1 MASAAE
7 QLAASINFS
16 AFSKATELKSRIWF
30 TLGALVIYRL
40 GTYIPIP
47 GIDPG
52 ILQDVFSRNAGGI
65 LGMFDMFSGGALGRM
80 TIFALNIMPYI
91 SASIII
97 QLLTAVSPT
106 LETLK
111 KEGESGRKKLNQYT
125 RFGTVLLAAVQSY
138 GIAVGLE
145 GMRAGA
151 QSAVVDPGLFFRLV
165 TVVTLTSGTVF
176 LMWLGE
182 QITARG
188 VGNGISLIIFAGIV
202 ANLPHALASTLE
214 LGRTGAISTVFIVIF
229 LAMSVAVVGFIV
241 FMERAQRRILVQY
254 PKRQV
259 GNKMFG
265 GDASH
270 LPLKINTSG
279 VIAPIFA
286 SSLLLL
292 PATVA
297 NFEANGQGFGWIG
310 EITAYLAHGRP
321 LYMALYIGLICF
333 FCFFYTAIVFNPTET
348 ADNLRKYGGFIPG
361 IRPGKNTA
369 DYLDY
374 VLTRLTVVG
383 AAYLSAVC
391 ILPAAGTPRMNIIL
405 LGPPGSG
412 KGTQAKR
419 IEQTHGI
426 IQLSTGD
433 MLRAT
438 TNSDTEL
445 GRRVKAIMDSGQLVP
460 DDTIVEMIDRRIV
473 QPDSSAGFI
482 LDGFPRNVPQA
493 KALDAMLA
501 EHNLK
506 LDHVILL
513 DVDEAAL
520 VDRLSGRFTCTQCGA
535 SFHDRYNRPSREGVC
550 EVCGG
555 TEFVRRADD
564 RPEAVKARFE
574 VYRSQTAPILP
585 YYRDRGILRVVD
597 GMAEID
603 EVTREIDRILG

>member
-1 MASAAE
+1 MASVAE
-7 QLAASINFS
+7 QLASSINFS
-16 AFSKATELKSRIWF
+16 AFGKATELKSRIWF

-47 GIDPG
+47 GIDPA
-52 ILQDVFSRNAGGI
+52 ILHDIFARNAGGI

-106 LETLK
+106 LEALK

-125 RFGTVLLAAVQSY
+125 RYGTVLLAAVQAY
-138 GIAVGLE
+138 GIAVGIE
-145 GMRAGA
+145 GMRSGA
-151 QSAVVDPGLFFRLV
+151 ETAVLNPGLGFRLV
-165 TVVTLTSGTVF
+165 TVVTLVGGTVF

-214 LGRTGAISTVFIVIF
+214 LGRTGAISGIFIVAFIVI
-229 LAMSVAVVGFIV
+229 SVGVIAFIV
-241 FMERAQRRILVQY
+241 FMERAQRRILIQY

-279 VIAPIFA
+279 VIPPIFA

-292 PATVA
+292 PATIA
-297 NFEANGQGFGWIG
+297 NFQANSQNFGWLG
-310 EITAYLAHGRP
+310 NITTYLAHGRP
-321 LYMALYIGLICF
+321 LYMLLYVALIVF
-333 FCFFYTAIVFNPTET
+333 FCFFYTAIVFNPIET

-383 AAYLSAVC
+383 AAYLAAVC
-391 ILPAAGTPRMNIIL
+391 ILPEFLISEYSVPFYFGGTSL
-405 LGPPGSG
+405 LIVVSVTMDTVAQIHSHLLAHQYEGLI
-412 KGTQAKR
+412 KKAK
-419 IEQTHGI
+419 
-426 IQLSTGD
+426 
-433 MLRAT
+433 LR
-438 TNSDTEL
+438 
-445 GRRVKAIMDSGQLVP
+445 GRRG
-460 DDTIVEMIDRRIV
+460 
-473 QPDSSAGFI
+473 
-482 LDGFPRNVPQA
+482 
-493 KALDAMLA
+493 
-501 EHNLK
+501 
-506 LDHVILL
+506 
-513 DVDEAAL
+513 
-520 VDRLSGRFTCTQCGA
+520 
-535 SFHDRYNRPSREGVC
+535 
-550 EVCGG
+550 
-555 TEFVRRADD
+555 
-564 RPEAVKARFE
+564 
-574 VYRSQTAPILP
+574 
-585 YYRDRGILRVVD
+585 
-597 GMAEID
+597 
-603 EVTREIDRILG
+603 